1 MGKRSDDA
9 CVVLAVHSSSTPSRF
24 TSANFQGPNGPC
36 VQGHTTGIKCGS
48 QPRNNAKQPCLWATT
63 TDDNMGSDVVVMHA
77 VVSWN
82 SGCADSIAFLTG
94 RRRICLG
101 ITNSSEMQPFEVG
114 RSSFEDGAGRSCQQG
129 GTHDCESKPW
139 DRHVAI
145 VHHSKSQEHHI
156 IGQHGISAR
165 NVFSRASCMRGTTL
179 ASALLL
185 AFLLWAATF
194 MAQMMWVYYPEDH
207 SRVQ

>member
-1 MGKRSDDA
+1 
-9 CVVLAVHSSSTPSRF
+9 
-24 TSANFQGPNGPC
+24 
-36 VQGHTTGIKCGS
+36 
-48 QPRNNAKQPCLWATT
+48 
-63 TDDNMGSDVVVMHA
+63 MGSDVVVMHA

-101 ITNSSEMQPFEVG
+101 ITNSSEMQPFENG

-145 VHHSKSQEHHI
+145 AHHCKSQEHHI

-165 NVFSRASCMRGTTL
+165 NVFSRASCLRGTTL
-179 ASALLL
+179 KCVAPLGGNIHGSNDVDILPRGSLPCPVRGVPNDRCCQHTEERWREKAASSLKSSTVLLSDMTEQQRPFHL
-185 AFLLWAATF
+185 VELL
-194 MAQMMWVYYPEDH
+194 
-207 SRVQ
+207 RVQPARERPPLSSTS